1 MADISLIR
9 IDYRLIHGQVITK
22 WMKQT
27 NADRIEVI
35 DDKLSQDP
43 FMSKIYIM
51 AAPPRV
57 KVEVLTIK
65 EAIDSWNKDKMGSGK
80 LLVLFQNVSSAF
92 SAWEKGFPIFKL
104 QVGGLGS
111 APGRK
116 VVYNQITLN
125 NEDAATL
132 TEMEKGGVKVFFQTV
147 PEDKPA
153 ELQKM
158 VKKLN
163 FK

>member
-35 DDKLSQDP
+35 DDKLSKDP
-43 FMSKIYIM
+43 FMSKIYVM
-51 AAPPRV
+51 AAPPGV
-57 KVEVLTIK
+57 KVEMLTIGD
-65 EAIDSWNKDKMGSGK
+65 AVDSWNKNKMGDGK
-80 LLVLFQNVSSAF
+80 LLVLFQNVSNAF
-92 SAWEKGFPIFKL
+92 SAWEKGFPISKI
-104 QVGGLGS
+104 QIGGLGS

-125 NEDAATL
+125 KEDADIL
-132 TEMEKGGVKVFFQTV
+132 TEMEKGGVEVFFQTV

-153 ELQKM
+153 ELQKIL
-158 VKKLN
+158 KK
-163 FK
+163 FKF

>member
-22 WMKQT
+22 WMKRT
-27 NADRIEVI
+27 NAQRIEVI
-35 DDKLSQDP
+35 DDKLYQDP

-51 AAPPRV
+51 AAPPGV
-57 KVEVLTIK
+57 KVEMLTIK
-65 EAIDSWNKDKMGSGK
+65 DAVDSWNKNKMGDGK
-80 LLVLFQNVSSAF
+80 LLVLFQNVSNAF
-92 SAWEKGFPIFKL
+92 SAWEKGFPISKI
-104 QVGGLGS
+104 QIGGL

-125 NEDAATL
+125 KEDADIL
-132 TEMEKGGVKVFFQTV
+132 TEMEKGGVEVFFQTV

-153 ELQKM
+153 ELQKIL
-158 VKKLN
+158 KK
-163 FK
+163 FKF